1 MQETWVRSLGWED
14 PLEKEMAT
22 HSSILAWRI
31 LWTEEPDGLQSTGS
45 QRVGHNWANLL
56 YFTLLYSTKAVD
68 ELCFLLLLSCSVVS
82 DSLRSYGLQHPRLS
96 CLSPSPGACSNSC
109 PLNWWC
115 HPTISFSVV
124 PFSSGLQSFPA
135 SGSFLMSWLFISGG
149 QSIEPSA
156 SASIFPMNI
165 QDWFPLELT
174 GLISLQFKR
183 LSRVFSNITVLCYG
197 KSEKDGAIV
206 VLSGL

>member
-45 QRVGHNWANLL
+45 QRVGHDWANLL

-149 QSIEPSA
+149 QSIEPLA

-165 QDWFPLELT
+165 QDWFRLELT

>member
-1 MQETWVRSLGWED
+1 ME
-14 PLEKEMAT
+14 
-22 HSSILAWRI
+22 HSV
-31 LWTEEPDGLQSTGS
+31 Q
-45 QRVGHNWANLL
+45 
-56 YFTLLYSTKAVD
+56 F
-68 ELCFLLLLSCSVVS
+68 SCSVVS

-165 QDWFPLELT
+165 QGWFPLGLT
-174 GLISLQFKR
+174 VLISLLSKGF
-183 LSRVFSNITVLCYG
+183 SRVFSSTMIQKHQFFGTQPSLWSNSYICTWLLTFQYNVIFKWCM
-197 KSEKDGAIV
+197 
-206 VLSGL
+206 